1 MKYEKIDI
9 YDESTRQHIRCL
21 CFGYEQFVMD
31 CDYMTQ
37 SRLDGFGFNPKD
49 RYDDKVD
56 TVLREVMNGER
67 HLPSRFMFRTEN
79 RYTVC
84 NCRIDYVFEL
94 MNKEFLKENAE
105 GRVLT
110 PEEIDFCLREDIDY
124 ILSYIGMNR

>member
-9 YDESTRQHIRCL
+9 YDESTRQHFRCL
-21 CFGYEQFVMD
+21 CFHYEQFVYD

-37 SRLDGFGFNPKD
+37 SRIAGFNLNPKD
-49 RYDDKVD
+49 RYDDKVN
-56 TVLREVMNGER
+56 TVLREVINGER
-67 HLPSRFMFRTEN
+67 NLPSRFLLRLEN
-79 RYTVC
+79 RFTIC

-94 MNKEFLKENAE
+94 MDKEFLKSNAE

-110 PEEIDFCLREDIDY
+110 PEEIKFCLSADIDC